1 MEPKIISL
9 RNFKPGNLVVD
20 YKMTQSYKTKL
31 LKFAKEL
38 TDEDIVPITYDVMF
52 KTMLANSKR
61 KKYLCRLLS
70 LLFDV
75 TEEEAM
81 KLFKFSKNEL
91 DKDSLFR
98 RGDRV
103 DLVGRLG
110 NVKINVEMNK
120 TNTLIRNVEY
130 LNRMSNENI
139 AVGIGTFDVDN
150 LSVQINLTDVA
161 FQGDS
166 TTNYFYR
173 RDSLGRGLGN
183 EVLVNISIPSIRKK
197 LYTKGIESLDA
208 LERYLGMMS
217 AVKLKEAKEL
227 AKDNYI

>member
-9 RNFKPGNLVVD
+9 RNFKPGKLVVD

-91 DKDSLFR
+91 DKDSIFR

-103 DLVGRLG
+103 DL
-110 NVKINVEMNK
+110 EMSK
-120 TNTLIRNVEY
+120 L
-130 LNRMSNENI
+130 MS
-139 AVGIGTFDVDN
+139 
-150 LSVQINLTDVA
+150 
-161 FQGDS
+161 
-166 TTNYFYR
+166 
-173 RDSLGRGLGN
+173 
-183 EVLVNISIPSIRKK
+183 K
-197 LYTKGIESLDA
+197 
-208 LERYLGMMS
+208 
-217 AVKLKEAKEL
+217 
-227 AKDNYI
+227 